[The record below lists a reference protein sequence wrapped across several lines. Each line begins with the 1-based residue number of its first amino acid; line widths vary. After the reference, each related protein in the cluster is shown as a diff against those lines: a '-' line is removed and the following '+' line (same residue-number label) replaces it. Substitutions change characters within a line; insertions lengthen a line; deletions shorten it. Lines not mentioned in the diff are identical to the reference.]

1 MSSEA
6 RSRESICALGAKL
19 AARGLCPGTSGN
31 ISVRIADGWLMT
43 PTNSSLGELDPA
55 QLSRLD
61 ANGKHVGGDAPTKE
75 ALLHRSVY
83 DVRPK
88 DGAIVH
94 LHSTHSVAVS
104 VLDDIDQATAVLA
117 SQSAAAHA
125 FIAAEVA
132 EELSTKLDKLISYDG
147 TNPRAVAVLARRRLE
162 LSTELVETQR
172 QAIGETLRL
181 GLENGWNPR
190 QTAVAIRDSIG
201 LTVPQTQ
208 WVANYRR
215 KLENA
220 SRGALDNALRDARS
234 DRAVARAA
242 ATGTPLPQAR
252 IDKLVERYAERQLNY
267 RAEVI
272 AREETLRSLEAAQDE
287 AFQQVIDAGQLD
299 ADRVQLEWHQR
310 SRPNMR
316 DIHRPMDGQSRR
328 FGEAFVSGAGNLLRF
343 PHDPDA
349 PLSESEIETLVAW
362 IEAGAPTE

>member
-1 MSSEA
+1 MTRKRLDELLA
-6 RSRESICALGAKL
+6 RLQPKL
-19 AARGLCPGTSGN
+19 AKRFRQVMQRVRDKRTLAELESALESGT
-31 ISVRIADGWLMT
+31 IAT
-43 PTNSSLGELDPA
+43 
-55 QLSRLD
+55 
-61 ANGKHVGGDAPTKE
+61 
-75 ALLHRSVY
+75 
-83 DVRPK
+83 
-88 DGAIVH
+88 
-94 LHSTHSVAVS
+94 
-104 VLDDIDQATAVLA
+104 VLDDIDQATAVLT

-132 EELSTKLDKLISYDG
+132 EELATKLDKLISYDG

-316 DIHRPMDGQSRR
+316 DIHRPMDGQLRR

-349 PLSESEIETLVAW
+349 PLSELLGCGCYVTRRVLPVGQVAVSG
-362 IEAGAPTE
+362 ESKLSA

>member
-1 MSSEA
+1 MTRKRLDELLA
-6 RSRESICALGAKL
+6 RLQPKL
-19 AARGLCPGTSGN
+19 AKRFRQVMQRVRDKRTLAELESALESGT
-31 ISVRIADGWLMT
+31 IAT
-43 PTNSSLGELDPA
+43 
-55 QLSRLD
+55 
-61 ANGKHVGGDAPTKE
+61 
-75 ALLHRSVY
+75 
-83 DVRPK
+83 
-88 DGAIVH
+88 
-94 LHSTHSVAVS
+94 

-181 GLENGWNPR
+181 GLENGLNPR

-316 DIHRPMDGQSRR
+316 DIHRPMDGQLRR

-349 PLSESEIETLVAW
+349 PLSELLGCGCYVTRRVLPVGRVAVSG
-362 IEAGAPTE
+362 EARAA